1 MLPHIPATRAMFA
14 YPSESASS
22 TVCGGGKTTPWPS
35 CRLHVKSP
43 TLTGV
48 GDGIRCGRIS
58 AFHLSCSL
66 VDFCGVRM
74 LFLPYLLGKVL
85 HDARFDHCVKGDVS
99 VPVVVY
105 VLARVGVS
113 VDGG

>member
-1 MLPHIPATRAMFA
+1 MK
-14 YPSESASS
+14 
-22 TVCGGGKTTPWPS
+22 G
-35 CRLHVKSP
+35 P

-48 GDGIRCGRIS
+48 GDGIRYGRIS

-85 HDARFDHCVKGDVS
+85 HHVGFDHCVERDVAF
-99 VPVVVY
+99 PVVVY